1 MRSIHFRVEDD
12 LYRRIQEEAE
22 QQDLSIASFAR
33 VATVARTRLW
43 AVRRGAAWADLEAW
57 GEAMEIIQDI
67 ERRDVAARA
76 KLGRERRMG
85 PTFSDKLKREQP
97 APPSE
102 YGPRGAPGGGPVG
115 LGSGNSSDLRGTVRE
130 LARWAP
136 KVRTCSSVG
145 DQLCVASRVA
155 SPPASVASRRG

>member
-22 QQDLSIASFAR
+22 EQD
-33 VATVARTRLW
+33 V
-43 AVRRGAAWADLEAW
+43 EAW
-57 GEAMEIIQDI
+57 GEATEIIQDI

-85 PTFSDKLKREQP
+85 PTFTDKLQRERA

-102 YGPRGAPGGGPVG
+102 
-115 LGSGNSSDLRGTVRE
+115 
-130 LARWAP
+130 
-136 KVRTCSSVG
+136 
-145 DQLCVASRVA
+145 
-155 SPPASVASRRG
+155 